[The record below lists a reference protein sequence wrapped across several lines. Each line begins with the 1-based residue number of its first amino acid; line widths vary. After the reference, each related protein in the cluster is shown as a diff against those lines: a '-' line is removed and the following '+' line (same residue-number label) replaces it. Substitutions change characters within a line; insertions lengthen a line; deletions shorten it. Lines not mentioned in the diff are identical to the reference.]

1 MVMLLRHRVGQPVF
15 SFINYIL
22 FLNVCSLVNYKVG
35 KLLMTRAG
43 WLWLCCPDTG
53 QPVGVFIHKLH
64 WCWWWLYCHGQAWLY
79 TDDAGL
85 GSIVTVDILS
95 LDRHTHASIQL
106 ILLKSVCT
114 TFENL

>member
-1 MVMLLRHRVGQPVF
+1 MCAGNVVTLL
-15 SFINYIL
+15 N
-22 FLNVCSLVNYKVG
+22 VNYKVG

-53 QPVGVFIHKLH
+53 QPPVSVFIHKLH
-64 WCWWWLYCHGQAWLY
+64 WWCWWLYCHGQAWLY

-85 GSIVTVDILS
+85 GSVVIVDILS

-106 ILLKSVCT
+106 FT
-114 TFENL
+114 TTQSIFFYN